1 MLDKFESVL
10 KKIDVLFKWLCI
22 LTLGGMTVCI
32 FLQVIFRYV
41 LRNPLTWSEEVARYL
56 FIWMTFVG
64 GYVGARKGQHIGVEA
79 LQKALPGMLGKI
91 LESLAN
97 LITAVFFFIIVY
109 NVIAFWPK
117 LAMQTSPALEI
128 PITCVYISM
137 VIGSAF
143 MCLWYVLLA
152 LKVFQKK
159 AEVTQA

>member
-1 MLDKFESVL
+1 
-10 KKIDVLFKWLCI
+10 
-22 LTLGGMTVCI
+22 
-32 FLQVIFRYV
+32 
-41 LRNPLTWSEEVARYL
+41 
-56 FIWMTFVG
+56 
-64 GYVGARKGQHIGVEA
+64 
-79 LQKALPGMLGKI
+79 
-91 LESLAN
+91 
-97 LITAVFFFIIVY
+97 VY

-117 LAMQTSPALEI
+117 LALQTSPALEI